1 MQQQAA
7 ATLRFGTA
15 ESQDESRCC
24 AIHKFKS
31 RINCEEPAGRRRYEF
46 KPNGNG
52 WRSEDR
58 RYKGDVKS
66 DVKDARLKRKSRRPL
81 QRQNSSQ
88 NRMQRQ
94 KRPPEGGR
102 YKFNTRETRSVAQQV
117 AGYY

>member
-15 ESQDESRCC
+15 KSQDESRCC

-31 RINCEEPAGRRRYEF
+31 RINCKEPARRRRYEF
-46 KPNGNG
+46 KPDGNG

-66 DVKDARLKRKSRRPL
+66 DVNDARLKSNSWRRL
-81 QRQNSSQ
+81 QRQN
-88 NRMQRQ
+88 
-94 KRPPEGGR
+94 
-102 YKFNTRETRSVAQQV
+102 
-117 AGYY
+117 